1 MDEILELLKDLKYE
15 FIDLELYQ
23 EATVLILLSGDV
35 ESAARVARRKID
47 EFDLVP
53 DPIVRSSWTSPLFH

>member
-53 DPIVRSSWTSPLFH
+53 DPIVCSSWTSPLFH